1 MTIKLVTAPGQALAV
16 GVIMYVKV
24 SIEKPAFT
32 MVWLIVLPLPAAYPE
47 RLGELEDT
55 VQEKVVPA
63 TPDVRLMAVVAAEHM
78 VCVKGRVVSKGVG
91 LTVTIM
97 EEGCPEQP
105 FADEVTW

>member
-1 MTIKLVTAPGQALAV
+1 MVNPELV
-16 GVIMYVKV
+16 I
-24 SIEKPAFT
+24 
-32 MVWLIVLPLPAAYPE
+32 VWLIVLPLPAAYPE
-47 RLGELEDT
+47 RLGELEET

-63 TPDVRLMAVVAAEHM
+63 TPDVRLMAVVAAEQM
-78 VCVKGRVVSKGVG
+78 VWARGSVVSKGVG